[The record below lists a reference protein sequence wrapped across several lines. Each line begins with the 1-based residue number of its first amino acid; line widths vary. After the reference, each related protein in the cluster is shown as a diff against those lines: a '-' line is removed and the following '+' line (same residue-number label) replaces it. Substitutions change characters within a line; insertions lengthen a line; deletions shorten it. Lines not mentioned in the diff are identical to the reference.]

1 MELVSS
7 LGCKKCSVMLL
18 KVERIRCKQLSGA
31 LEAERFARPSV
42 WLPSDGIQFF
52 LSEAAQVA
60 ALGQVLSQ
68 HAVGVFVDAALPGT
82 MPVGEVHLHPGAFR
96 QFLVCR
102 HFAPLIVRQGQALLC
117 RDPEEHLTEALHDRG
132 GAGIVQLGQHGE

>member
-1 MELVSS
+1 M
-7 LGCKKCSVMLL
+7 
-18 KVERIRCKQLSGA
+18 
-31 LEAERFARPSV
+31 
-42 WLPSDGIQFF
+42 FF

-68 HAVGVFVDAALPGT
+68 QAVGVFVDAALLGA
-82 MPVGEVHLHPGAFR
+82 MRVGEVHLHSGVFR

-117 RDPEEHLTEALHDRG
+117 SDPVEHLTEALHDR
-132 GAGIVQLGQHGE
+132 